1 MKSEYQ
7 NQIILRIRQLREE
20 HGYTQSKIASV
31 IGISNGQ
38 MGNIESPKTSHKY
51 TLAHIQQICKEFHYP
66 IQLIFLGTD
75 DSEELDNTNLINRL
89 IDQIVAYEQ

>member
-7 NQIILRIRQLREE
+7 NHIIYRIRQLREE
-20 HGYTQSKIASV
+20 HGYTQGKIASV

-51 TLAHIQQICKEFHYP
+51 TLAHIQQICKEFKHP
-66 IQLIFLGTD
+66 IEQIFLED
-75 DSEELDNTNLINRL
+75 EDFSTNNDIISLLIEK
-89 IDQIVAYEQ
+89 IVKYEQ